1 VWTVDVP
8 VIVAAGVLS
17 RLGSGMMAVS
27 AVLTGTPR
35 RRGTWRRG
43 AGSREVSKSR
53 AGGESVRQR
62 DESYA
67 AAERRTMGFTTQS
80 NDLQSYTP
88 HSGRDAWPLVVMF
101 GKKVMQRVS
110 KGWQGVLK

>member
-1 VWTVDVP
+1 
-8 VIVAAGVLS
+8 
-17 RLGSGMMAVS
+17 
-27 AVLTGTPR
+27 
-35 RRGTWRRG
+35 
-43 AGSREVSKSR
+43 
-53 AGGESVRQR
+53 
-62 DESYA
+62 
-67 AAERRTMGFTTQS
+67 MGFTTQS